1 THKSDILNF
10 STDNAAVPSPYL
22 TVDGAQFYYSLGAA
36 NGKFTKDQVL
46 DIVVNDIDA
55 DANDSQTDGT
65 IAGSVNLN
73 AKGKA
78 LLIHW
83 EDTSLG
89 GSVKR
94 CSLAVRSGASACILY
109 NNGASPVSIT
119 GASEIPSLFTSN
131 AAGKAIIADI
141 KAGKK
146 PQVMVTFKEFQNP
159 LPTAATLSAFSS
171 PGLDLELYFLGG
183 VGGQV
188 LSTVSPHA
196 AEANGFKQPYGL
208 LGNISFELREY
219 HQNSASLRNIFG
231 SNFTHSPA
239 YQGAGLVNAYWAAI
253 SKTLV
258 LPSAI
263 ALNDTTSQNYYLN
276 HFPVA
281 TVNPLLQ
288 GDDYT
293 QDATTTTFTDQT
305 PATLKFNGDEGYGG
319 EACDFKLVR
328 VPAGKSVKVSFK
340 ITPPAID
347 GSLYPIYGGYINIV
361 NDEDDNIITV
371 PYAGVVGDWKNRPIW
386 TRKSPSVAAPNAI
399 VNGTK
404 GGFVTGLPAATSRVG
419 SIQVVYQGNDLTA
432 FQKLGFTGN
441 SAYAF
446 LSSTYNSF
454 YGGGKIQRRTYSSNV
469 IDTWNGLAVNADQTG
484 SVS

>member
-1 THKSDILNF
+1 
-10 STDNAAVPSPYL
+10 
-22 TVDGAQFYYSLGAA
+22 
-36 NGKFTKDQVL
+36 
-46 DIVVNDIDA
+46 
-55 DANDSQTDGT
+55 
-65 IAGSVNLN
+65 
-73 AKGKA
+73 
-78 LLIHW
+78 
-83 EDTSLG
+83 
-89 GSVKR
+89 
-94 CSLAVRSGASACILY
+94 
-109 NNGASPVSIT
+109 
-119 GASEIPSLFTSN
+119 
-131 AAGKAIIADI
+131 
-141 KAGKK
+141 
-146 PQVMVTFKEFQNP
+146 EFQNP

-171 PGLDLELYFLGG
+171 PGLDLELYFKPDLGG

-208 LGNISFELREY
+208 LSGTSMSSPYVAGVSALILQARGNISFEELRGY

-231 SNFTHSPA
+231 SNLTHSPA
-239 YQGAGLVNAYWAAI
+239 YQGAGLVNAYWAAS

-263 ALNDTTSQNYYLN
+263 ALNDTVNLKQEYSFTIKNNYKTNQNYYLN

-293 QDATTTTFTDQT
+293 QDATTTTFTGQT
-305 PATLKFNGDEGYGG
+305 PATLKFNGDDGYGG
-319 EACDFKLVR
+319 EAWDFKLVR

-371 PYAGVVGDWKNRPIW
+371 PYAGIVGDWKNRPIW
-386 TRKSPSVAAPNAI
+386 TRKSPSVAARLLSPAVGSKVSQAATGIYNNLKFTPLQANAI

-404 GGFVTGLPAATSRVG
+404 GGFVTALPAATSRVG

-454 YGGGKIQRRTYSSNV
+454 YGGQKIQRRTYSSNV
-469 IDTWNGLAVNADQTG
+469 IDTWNGLAVNSDQTG
-484 SVS
+484 AVKLPAGPYKFVFKALKNFGDVKNEKDYDVVISEIFNLVY